1 MIPSENCG
9 IPSIPMMKTIRTI
22 GWMEIDLVPL
32 QTVNE
37 LQECRFRM
45 WRARSILPQRE
56 ATE

>member
-22 GWMEIDLVPL
+22 GWMETDLVPL

-45 WRARSILPQRE
+45 WARAEYPVTERSC
-56 ATE
+56 